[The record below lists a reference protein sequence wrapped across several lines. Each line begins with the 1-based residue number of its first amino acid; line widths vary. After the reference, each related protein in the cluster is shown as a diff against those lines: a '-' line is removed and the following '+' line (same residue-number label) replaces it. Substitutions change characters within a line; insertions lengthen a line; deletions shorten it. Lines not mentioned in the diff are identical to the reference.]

1 MCIYIYIYNKN
12 MALIK
17 ILNVVA
23 MRRLYHVSERASGID
38 VKSDIQRTRTEC
50 RPQRPGQRLQLPRD
64 FCVIEYNVADATEAQ
79 LSIKKVP
86 AYMRRNRFS
95 NCTIV
100 STSERTARTRESNR
114 LYHATKPDGREL
126 RDKKRENKKERTKRG
141 SGESDRTRSEEE
153 SNGDRRWNG
162 GPDIQ
167 GRIHAKKWVES
178 SQAG

>member
-1 MCIYIYIYNKN
+1 
-12 MALIK
+12 MAVIK

-23 MRRLYHVSERASGID
+23 ETFISRFWNVQVASTLK
-38 VKSDIQRTRTEC
+38 VASSVPRTEC
-50 RPQRPGQRLQLPRD
+50 RPQRLQLPRD
-64 FCVIEYNVADATEAQ
+64 FCVIEYNVADATEVQ

-86 AYMRRNRFS
+86 AYVRRNRFS

-114 LYHATKPDGREL
+114 LYHGTKPDGHKS